1 MTDKKASSF
10 GKAAPDASVLD
21 CGKDPWLDAFADNAD
36 NVADGRR
43 EETE

>member
-1 MTDKKASSF
+1 MMPAEVSSF

-21 CGKDPWLDAFADNAD
+21 CGQDPWLDAFADNI
-36 NVADGRR
+36 ADGRR